1 MSRVALAYNLIKLS
15 CIQDA
20 PLDCIA
26 EYDTPEAIQAIA
38 DALQAGGHE
47 VILLEDDRNFT
58 DRLKAAQPDIVFNIA
73 EGVDGECRE
82 AQVPSVCEAFG
93 IPYTGSGVQ
102 TLALCLNKARTNE
115 VLAANGLAVPAFQV
129 FYASHDA
136 LAAELNFPLIVKLL
150 HEGSSMGLS
159 EKSVVDDHAALRLQ
173 VQYLLDTY
181 RQPALV
187 QQFII
192 GREFTVGILGNR
204 FPAAL
209 PITEVTFPTPYG
221 IVTFNLDD
229 ELVPLVERQIGVEGL
244 LNFKKYTLPHTS
256 VCPADIDPRL
266 AERIRDTAVHTF
278 RALGCRDWGR
288 IDFRLGVDRQLYVLE
303 ANPIAGIAPGYW
315 LPNSARVANLDYPA
329 FINRILDI
337 ALDRI
342 QGGNCY

>member
-15 CIQDA
+15 SIQDA

-38 DALQAGGHE
+38 GALRAGGHE
-47 VILLEDDRNFT
+47 VILLEDDRNFA
-58 DRLKAAQPDIVFNIA
+58 DRLKALQPDIVFNIA

-82 AQVPSVCEAFG
+82 AQVPAVCEASG

-115 VLAANGLAVPAFQV
+115 VLACNGLAVPAFQV
-129 FYASHDA
+129 FYSPEDV
-136 LAAELNFPLIVKLL
+136 LRPGLNFPLIIKLL

-159 EKSVVDDHAALRLQ
+159 EKSVVDDQAALRRQ
-173 VQYLLDTY
+173 VLYLLDTY
-181 RQPALV
+181 HQPALV
-187 QQFII
+187 QQFVI

-204 FPAAL
+204 NPTAL
-209 PITEVTFPTPYG
+209 PITEVTFPPPYG

-229 ELVPLVERQIGVEGL
+229 ELVPLVERQLGAEAL
-244 LNFKKYTLPHTS
+244 RDFRKYTLPHTS
-256 VCPADIDPRL
+256 VCPADIDPVL
-266 AERIRDTAVHTF
+266 AGRIGGTAVRAF
-278 RALGCRDWGR
+278 RTLECRDWCR
-288 IDFRLGVDRQLYVLE
+288 IDFRLGVDHQLYILE

-315 LPNSARVANLDYPA
+315 LPNSARVANLDYQA

-337 ALDRI
+337 AIDRI
-342 QGGNCY
+342 QGGNRY

>member
-1 MSRVALAYNLIKLS
+1 MSRVVLAYNLIKLAW
-15 CIQDA
+15 IQDA

-38 DALQAGGHE
+38 DALRAGKHE
-47 VILLEDDRNFT
+47 VILLEEDRNFAT
-58 DRLKAAQPDIVFNIA
+58 RLKAAQPDIVFNIA
-73 EGVDGECRE
+73 EGIDGECRE
-82 AQVPSVCEAFG
+82 AQVPAACEALG

-115 VLAANGLAVPAFQV
+115 VLACNGLAVPPFQV
-129 FYASHDA
+129 FYSAGDA
-136 LAAELNFPLIVKLL
+136 LGPGLNFPLIVKLL

-159 EKSVVDDHAALRLQ
+159 EKSVVDDQIALRRQ
-173 VQYLLDTY
+173 VGYLLDTY
-181 RQPALV
+181 HQPALV
-187 QQFII
+187 QEFII

-204 FPAAL
+204 SPVAL

-229 ELVPLVERQIGVEGL
+229 ELVPLVERQIGAEGL
-244 LNFKKYTLPHTS
+244 RDFRKYTLPHTS
-256 VCPADIDPRL
+256 VCPADIEPHL
-266 AERIRDTAVHTF
+266 AECISGTAMQVF
-278 RALGCRDWGR
+278 RTLECRDWCR
-288 IDFRLGVDRQLYVLE
+288 IDFRLGENRQLYILE

-315 LPNSARVANLDYPA
+315 LPNSARVAGLDYQA

-342 QGGNCY
+342 QGQNHY